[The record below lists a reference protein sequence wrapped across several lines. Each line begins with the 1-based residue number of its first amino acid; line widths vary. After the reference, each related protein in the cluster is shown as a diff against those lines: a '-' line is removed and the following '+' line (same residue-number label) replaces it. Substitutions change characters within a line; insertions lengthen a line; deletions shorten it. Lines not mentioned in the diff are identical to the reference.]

1 MDAAGTH
8 KTDEYLDPTQR
19 SQAGTSNNIGEQSVL
34 AAREDVDTKL
44 ANVTA
49 TEDTPLLVE
58 SRSSSGT
65 LGDSVNE
72 WEGLPWYKK
81 PSVSLRYLLV
91 P

>member
-1 MDAAGTH
+1 MEAAEPHPT
-8 KTDEYLDPTQR
+8 EEFLDPAQR
-19 SQAGTSNNIGEQSVL
+19 REAGTSNNIGEHSVL

-65 LGDSVNE
+65 LGDDINE